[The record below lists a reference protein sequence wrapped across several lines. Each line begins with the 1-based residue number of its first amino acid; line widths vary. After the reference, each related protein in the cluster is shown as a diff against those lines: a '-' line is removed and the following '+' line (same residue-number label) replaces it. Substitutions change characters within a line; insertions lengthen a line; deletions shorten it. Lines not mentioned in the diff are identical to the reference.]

1 MRENEIDD
9 EGPPGL
15 NNPWRLHDPKVGDG
29 VRHAASRTNHRVAT
43 SSTIL
48 PIVERPESVRLT
60 IAMDAHSGAVI
71 GTAVTSSPGH
81 RFGNG

>member
-9 EGPPGL
+9 EGPSGP
-15 NNPWRLHDPKVGDG
+15 NNPWRSHDPVVGDG

-48 PIVERPESVRLT
+48 PVAGRPESVRLT
-60 IAMDAHSGAVI
+60 IAMDAHSRAVI

-81 RFGNG
+81 RFEYG